1 VPPDEVERLGRLRS
15 EAARLDADA
24 RALHLGPDV
33 PVLDAIAW
41 LSGFPPAPGDDRLRL
56 LIEQA
61 RAEGKG
67 WRAIAVAVGESN
79 DRGGETRTQARQAKR
94 NRRAGRGLPP
104 ASAG

>member
-1 VPPDEVERLGRLRS
+1 MSAARIHPDDVERWDQLRS
-15 EAARLDADA
+15 GAALIDATA
-24 RALHLGPDV
+24 RASGLGPDV

-41 LSGFPPAPGDDRLRL
+41 LSGFPQAPGDDRLRL

-79 DRGGETRTQARQAKR
+79 DRGGETRTQARQVKR
-94 NRRAGRGLPP
+94 NKRAGLV
-104 ASAG
+104 